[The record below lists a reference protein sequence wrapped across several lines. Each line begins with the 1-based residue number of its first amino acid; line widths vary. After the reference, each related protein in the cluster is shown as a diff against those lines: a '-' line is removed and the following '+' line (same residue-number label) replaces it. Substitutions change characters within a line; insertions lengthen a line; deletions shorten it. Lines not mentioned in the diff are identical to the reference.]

1 MRITEILKA
10 KNGPS
15 LSFEMTRPKT
25 EKGEANIGNVLD
37 KIVALRPDFL
47 TMTFGAGGLTA
58 DASMKM
64 LHRILIERKQEVVA
78 HLAGFGMSP
87 EHLDRTVVGFK
98 ELGVE
103 NILVIR
109 GDKPH
114 DESFVPEDGSFSH
127 ASEILAHLKPNHDFC
142 YGGSA
147 YPESHME
154 APDLEADLEY
164 VKLKIANGAEFIICQ
179 YFYDNRFFYD
189 FRDKARAAGIT
200 VPIIAGVMPIYSEK
214 MMNIL
219 ANLCGA
225 TITEEIKKGIA
236 ALPPDDKS
244 ALNEWG
250 INQCTDQCSDL
261 IRNGVEGLHF
271 YTLNRS
277 SSVTGI
283 IKGLRERGYLA

>member
-1 MRITEILKA
+1 MRITEILS
-10 KNGPS
+10 NLNRPS

-47 TMTFGAGGLTA
+47 TMTFGAGGLTTE
-58 DASMKM
+58 ASMKM
-64 LHRILIERKQEVVA
+64 LHRILIERKQQVVA

-87 EHLDRTVVGFK
+87 EHLDRTVEGFK

-103 NILVIR
+103 NVLVIR

-114 DESFVPEDGSFSH
+114 AEGYVPEEGSFNH

-147 YPESHME
+147 YPETHVE
-154 APDLEADLEY
+154 APDLDTDLEY

-179 YFYDNRFFYD
+179 YFYDNQFFYD
-189 FRDKARAAGIT
+189 FREKARAAGIT
-200 VPIIAGVMPIYSEK
+200 VPIIAGVMPIYSVK

-219 ANLCGA
+219 ASLCGA
-225 TITEEIKKGIA
+225 TITDEINNGIA
-236 ALPPDDKS
+236 ALPPDDKA
-244 ALNEWG
+244 ALNDWG
-250 INQCTDQCSDL
+250 INQCIEQCSDL
-261 IRNGVEGLHF
+261 IANGVEGLHF

-283 IKGLRERGYLA
+283 INGLRERGYLA